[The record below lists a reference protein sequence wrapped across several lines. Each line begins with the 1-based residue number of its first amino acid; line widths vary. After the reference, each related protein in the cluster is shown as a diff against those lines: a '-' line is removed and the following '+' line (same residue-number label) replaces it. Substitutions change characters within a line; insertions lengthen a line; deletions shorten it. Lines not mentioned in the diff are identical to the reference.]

1 MIFALL
7 VTSAIAVSLPA
18 DDTGAR
24 DPRQPEVIQFG
35 SSAEDMQVTL
45 SNYCETSMEL
55 RVFDPPEIPIAQESH
70 QQIDCEGFD
79 YLGAPRLA
87 EFVFI
92 DGKLQLVWILLT
104 DQERETT
111 IAAMREVYG
120 SQGQENEQV
129 VAFTENRT
137 AWRNEPAEVLFY
149 SEEFAPIIE
158 PRLTGSQ

>member
-1 MIFALL
+1 MILSLL
-7 VTSAIAVSLPA
+7 ASAAIAAASPSA
-18 DDTGAR
+18 DASAM
-24 DPRQPEVIQFG
+24 DPRQPDVIQFG

-149 SEEFAPIIE
+149 SEEVAPIIE
-158 PRLTGSQ
+158 QRLTGSQ